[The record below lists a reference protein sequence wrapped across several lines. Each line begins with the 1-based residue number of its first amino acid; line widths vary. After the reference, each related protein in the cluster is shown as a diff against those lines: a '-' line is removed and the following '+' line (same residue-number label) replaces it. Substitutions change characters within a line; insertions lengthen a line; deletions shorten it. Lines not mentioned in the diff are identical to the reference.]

1 MDYKLISSTSGDW
14 EGLYVND
21 KLEMQC
27 HSIQLGES
35 YNFKL
40 KPECIRHLLLSMK
53 KLVIGARIWE
63 SFQLILMIVGETRK
77 YETCN

>member
-1 MDYKLISSTSGDW
+1 MDYKLISNTRGDW

-27 HSIQLGES
+27 HSIQLGEV
-35 YNFKL
+35 L
-40 KPECIRHLLLSMK
+40 Q
-53 KLVIGARIWE
+53 
-63 SFQLILMIVGETRK
+63 FQLRTGLYPTSFTFYEEVGEWVEDIGEFPINFNDCGETRK